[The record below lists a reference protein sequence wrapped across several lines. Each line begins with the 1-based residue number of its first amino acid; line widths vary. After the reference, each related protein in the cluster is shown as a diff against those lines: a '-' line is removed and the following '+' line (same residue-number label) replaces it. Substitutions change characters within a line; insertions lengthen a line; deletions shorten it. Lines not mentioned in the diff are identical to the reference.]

1 MDRHALI
8 LAGVFLISLVLAAVS
23 FSLIGKIEKMRE
35 KMVVPALI
43 LSSVFF
49 SVVSLSVLLF
59 WYQFDFVNNI
69 NYRSFLIPLT
79 GIVLICGAMF
89 INIRYAVSTA
99 VLVSTLISVFG
110 GGLEIVFFTE
120 SSRII
125 NQLFTVII
133 WSFFALGYRALAGL
147 NPLPQCEG
155 LTVSIGFSLLYL
167 FGVVP
172 FMMEVM
178 AVSLLAILLIAYIY
192 KNKLPFGIASVPVLG
207 YIIGWFG
214 VLSYGEYLLPSFII
228 FVTFYLIELTI
239 CTIRKVLMLSDYK
252 DFHYNSISVQVFVD
266 GISPYE
272 IIKTV
277 WFTNIVLVVMGA
289 FQINSNNPYSIPIFV
304 VLIVVWQL
312 YRMINWQHENK
323 TLKEVNREL
332 VTDIKKSINNMFNS
346 NNDTDKE

>member
-1 MDRHALI
+1 MEKHALI
-8 LAGVFLISLVLAAVS
+8 LAGIFLISLVLAAVS

-35 KMVVPALI
+35 KMVVPALV

-49 SVVSLSVLLF
+49 GVVLISVLLF

-69 NYRSFLIPLT
+69 DYRSFLIPLT
-79 GIVLICGAMF
+79 GVVLICGAMF
-89 INIRYAVSTA
+89 TNIKYSVSAA
-99 VLVSTLISVFG
+99 VLVSTLMSVFG
-110 GGLEIVFFTE
+110 GGLEIVFFAE
-120 SSRII
+120 ASRII
-125 NQLFTVII
+125 NQLLTVIV

-155 LTVSIGFSLLYL
+155 ITVSVGFCLLYL
-167 FGVVP
+167 LGVVP
-172 FMMEVM
+172 FMLEVM
-178 AVSLLAILLIAYIY
+178 AISLLAILLISYIHRGG
-192 KNKLPFGIASVPVLG
+192 LPFGIISVPILG

-228 FVTFYLIELTI
+228 FVMFYLVELTV
-239 CTIRKVLMLSDYK
+239 CAIRKVLMLSDYK

-266 GISPYE
+266 GISPHE

-277 WFTNIVLVVMGA
+277 WFTNIVLIVMGA
-289 FQINSNNPYSIPIFV
+289 FQINSNNTYSIPVFV
-304 VLIVVWQL
+304 VLIVVWQF

-332 VTDIKKSINNMFNS
+332 VTDIKKSINNIFNS
-346 NNDTDKE
+346 NNDADKE